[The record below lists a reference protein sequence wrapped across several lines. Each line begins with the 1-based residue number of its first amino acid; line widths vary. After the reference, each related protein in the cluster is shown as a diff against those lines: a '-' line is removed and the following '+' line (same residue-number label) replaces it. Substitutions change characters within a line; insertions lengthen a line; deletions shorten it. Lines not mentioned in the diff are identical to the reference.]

1 MFFVKQGEVKKLHFC
16 LSEAEKDSILE
27 EAKQILVGVRLAQ
40 WVIPVPPL
48 WPCFQHGSTR

>member
-16 LSEAEKDSILE
+16 LSEAEKDSVLE

-40 WVIPVPPL
+40 CVIPVPPL
-48 WPCFQHGSTR
+48 WPCSQHGSTR